1 MIRHLNTVWLT
12 LCVVVLVTLLIN
24 PDLLNRNNISEFL
37 NSLGPTAFGVY
48 LLLCLSRALL
58 FIPVTP
64 FILGGAIAFSDQ
76 PELVVATSM
85 LGILVGGF
93 LVYRF
98 PRLGSY
104 DEYLESKYPKLT
116 ARIAGHMH
124 APYAFWI
131 VAGWS
136 FFPLVPTDLVCY
148 VAGISKMRFA
158 RLASGLFIGSLPM
171 NILYVYS
178 GAEFGLWLRG

>member
-1 MIRHLNTVWLT
+1 MFRHINTVWLAI
-12 LCVVVLVTLLIN
+12 CAAVLITLLIN
-24 PDLLNRNNISEFL
+24 PDLLNRDNISQFL
-37 NSLGPTAFGVY
+37 NSLGPGAFGVY
-48 LLLCLSRALL
+48 FVLCLSRALL

-64 FILGGAIAFSDQ
+64 FILGGAIAFADR
-76 PELVVATSM
+76 PILVIATSM

-104 DEYLESKYPKLT
+104 DEYLESKYPEMIEK
-116 ARIAGHMH
+116 IKGHMH
-124 APYAFWI
+124 APYSFWI

-148 VAGISKMRFA
+148 VAGITKMRFA
-158 RLASGLFIGSLPM
+158 MLASGLFIGSLPM
-171 NILYVYS
+171 NILYVYG
-178 GAEFGLWLRG
+178 GAEFGFWLRG

>member
-1 MIRHLNTVWLT
+1 MIRHLNTVWLAI
-12 LCVVVLVTLLIN
+12 CAVVLATLFFN
-24 PDLLNRNNISEFL
+24 PELLNRNNISEFL
-37 NSLGPTAFGVY
+37 NGLGPTAFGVY
-48 LLLCLSRALL
+48 LLMCLTRALL

-64 FILGGAIAFSDQ
+64 FILGGAIAFADT
-76 PELVVATSM
+76 PMLVIATSM

-98 PRLGSY
+98 PDLGNY
-104 DEYLESKYPKLT
+104 DAYLESRYPAMTEKIK
-116 ARIAGHMH
+116 RHMH
-124 APYAFWI
+124 GPYSFWI

-148 VAGISKMRFA
+148 AAGVSRVRFA

-171 NILYVYS
+171 NILYVYG
-178 GAEFGLWLRG
+178 GAEFGFWLRG